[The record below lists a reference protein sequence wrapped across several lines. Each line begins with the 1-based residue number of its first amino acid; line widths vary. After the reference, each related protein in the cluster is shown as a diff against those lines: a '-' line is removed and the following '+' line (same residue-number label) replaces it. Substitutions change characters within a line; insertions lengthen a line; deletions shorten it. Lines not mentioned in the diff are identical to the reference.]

1 MADIRIFMCCHKG
14 CSTLPPLCTPVQCGS
29 ALNPPADGELSDN
42 TGDNISEKNREYCE
56 LTAHYYA
63 WKNVSADFYGFCH
76 YRRFF
81 ALGGTKRPYAAMGR
95 LSERDYA
102 RLFGI
107 EEQWRGLIEAHS
119 LVVPRSE
126 DMGLSVRE
134 HYCTSAFHYEED
146 LAIFLE
152 GIERRAPKLMPTA
165 EEYLAQSRQYFCNM
179 FIMDRVHFMEYCE
192 MLFAVLEYFDERKN
206 LHGDFQSDRA
216 DGYLGELFTGIYINY
231 CRRQGAAIAEL
242 PRIDAECSWKKR
254 LGCALLPPE
263 SRRRF
268 LAKRFVK
275 KIRSR

>member
-14 CSTLPPLCTPVQCGS
+14 FRTLPPLCVPIRCGS
-29 ALNPPADGELSDN
+29 ALNPAGEGEIPDCC
-42 TGDNISEKNREYCE
+42 GENISDKNREYCE

-63 WKNVSADFYGFCH
+63 WKNVSADYYGFCH
-76 YRRFF
+76 YRRFLG
-81 ALGGTKRPYAAMGR
+81 LGGTKRPYAARGV
-95 LSERDYA
+95 LSEKECA
-102 RLFGI
+102 EFFGT
-107 EEQWRGLIEAHS
+107 EEQWRELIEAHE

-152 GIERRAPKLMPTA
+152 GIEHRAPVLA
-165 EEYLAQSRQYFCNM
+165 EFAQEYLSQNRQYFCNM
-179 FIMDRVHFMEYCE
+179 FIMDRAHFLEYCE
-192 MLFAVLEYFDERKN
+192 MLFAVLEYFDERKT

-231 CRRQGAAIAEL
+231 CRRSGADIAEL

-263 SRRRF
+263 SKRRF
-268 LAKRFVK
+268 AVKRVVK
-275 KIRSR
+275 KNRSR